1 MNFKNKILPAIAVLG
16 LSVAVIVAILGER
29 KTPPAQPV
37 AQPAQAPFTSYI
49 GGAGLVEASSNN
61 VNIGTGLAG
70 IVQTVFVKVGQ
81 TVATGTPLFQTD
93 DRELQAELLLK
104 QANLTKSRAAVDE
117 AKAVLVDT
125 SSQYA
130 LVRDVTGNERAVS
143 LDDVQKRRNAEL
155 LAKAKL
161 ESAKAA
167 VIASEADV
175 KSTLSNIDRLT
186 VRAPIDG
193 QVMQV
198 NIRPGEF
205 AQAGVLT
212 TPLMMMGNLDLLYV
226 RVNIDE
232 NDAWRFKPQ
241 TAAVASMRGN
251 RDLKTPLAFVR
262 VEPYVTPKQSLTGSS
277 TERVDTRVLQVLYSF
292 KQSDLPAYVGQQ
304 MDVFIE
310 TPEVPTQAQ
319 APSEANGERK

>member
-37 AQPAQAPFTSYI
+37 AQPAQAPFKSYI

-70 IVQTVFVKVGQ
+70 IVKTVFVKVGQ
-81 TVATGTPLFQTD
+81 TVATGTPLFQID